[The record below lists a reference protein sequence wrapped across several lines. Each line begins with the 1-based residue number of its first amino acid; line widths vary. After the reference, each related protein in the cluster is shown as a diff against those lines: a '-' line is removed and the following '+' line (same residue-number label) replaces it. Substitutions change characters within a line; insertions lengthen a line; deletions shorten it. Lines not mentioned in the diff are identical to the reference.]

1 MLPSPTFPRFRL
13 SAAVLTLACGLRLA
27 AAAPTAPPVTTLG
40 HPEVFHIRVSSIVHP
55 VSAEFIV
62 DAIQAADQAQAAALV
77 VELDTPGGLMTSTRE
92 ISTAMLSAK
101 TPIVVYVS
109 PQGAQAAS
117 AGFFLLLSA
126 DVAAMAPGTN
136 AGAAHPVGGQGQ
148 TIEGTMGEKVEQ
160 DAAANIRSLAVRN
173 GRNVALAEA
182 AVLKSRSFSADEALA
197 DHLIDLVAPSFPSL
211 LAKLDGRQVKKGEA
225 TLTLKTAE
233 APVHEIAMSPL
244 RKLLATIAHPDIA
257 YVLLTLGSLGLFFEL
272 MHPGAILPGVVGG
285 ICLILG
291 FFAMSVLPV
300 NYAGVAL
307 LLLALLFFIAEI
319 KIPSHGMLAVAGI
332 VALVLGSLF
341 LFKTAEPALRVSLNV
356 IVTLATFAAL
366 VVGFLSFMVWRA
378 HSIPVRTGREG
389 LLHEHG
395 TAQTALAPTGKVFV
409 HGEIWDA
416 VLEGWE
422 GWEAG
427 KTGEGGAGIGRVA
440 VGEPVEV
447 VRIEDFTLTVR
458 PRRTAHTASVA

>member
-1 MLPSPTFPRFRL
+1 MLPLPSSHRFRL
-13 SAAVLTLACGLRLA
+13 LAAVLTLACGLLLA
-27 AAAPTAPPVTTLG
+27 AAAPTAPPVPTLG

-55 VSAEFIV
+55 VLAEFIA
-62 DAIQAADQAQAAALV
+62 DAIQAADQAHAAALV
-77 VELDTPGGLMTSTRE
+77 IELDTPGGLMTSMRE
-92 ISTAMLSAK
+92 ISTAILSAK

-117 AGFFLLLSA
+117 AGFFVLMSA

-136 AGAAHPVGGQGQ
+136 AGAAHPVGGQGE
-148 TIEGTMGEKVEQ
+148 TIQGTMGEKLEQ
-160 DAAANIRSLAVRN
+160 DAAASIRSLAVRN

-197 DHLIDLVAPSFPSL
+197 NHLIDLVAPSFPSL

-233 APVHEIAMSPL
+233 APVHELAMSPL

-332 VALVLGSLF
+332 IALVLGSLF

-395 TAQTALAPTGKVFV
+395 TAQTALAPAGKVFI

-416 VLEGWE
+416 VSEN
-422 GWEAG
+422 
-427 KTGEGGAGIGRVA
+427 GGPVA
-440 VGEPVEV
+440 AGEPVEV

-458 PRRTAHTASVA
+458 PRRPASSASARTASVA